1 MSPWGKEVQGV
12 LKGQIHSEAGREVM
26 WTEPSSSQT
35 AELSSVSERGCDFGL
50 VFSSPLLS
58 FKKWEGFL
66 LFCIKMKNLHEIPL
80 ETARYYSNGK
90 PTGTRKTWLLVP
102 GLAL

>member
-1 MSPWGKEVQGV
+1 
-12 LKGQIHSEAGREVM
+12 M
-26 WTEPSSSQT
+26 WTEPPSSQT

-90 PTGTRKTWLLVP
+90 PTGTRKTWLLQVWP
-102 GLAL
+102 YELLCTDQLHGLCLH